1 MANELVKGWLTL
13 DKDGGS
19 GNGTVTASANQ
30 NNTGRNS
37 RSTTATFK
45 AAGCSD
51 VPVTVNQVGKSEFVA
66 FSNGTASAQK
76 TGGTVTISG
85 TSNSSKLTFSKSNDD
100 IGITLPS
107 AYTAGGASTN
117 NGAAITGDPGAS
129 QQYNFS
135 IALTVPANTGTTAK
149 TCQIIVTDNGG
160 HTATCTLTLAAGD
173 ATLSVS
179 PLTID
184 LPWDGST
191 TGTITVTSNTNWT
204 VE

>member
-13 DKDGGS
+13 DKDS
-19 GNGTVTASANQ
+19 GNGNENVTASANQ
-30 NNTGRNS
+30 LNTGRNT
-37 RSTTATFK
+37 RSQTATFK
-45 AAGCSD
+45 AAGCAD
-51 VPVTVNQVGKSEFVA
+51 VPVTVNQAGKAEFVA
-66 FSNGTASAQK
+66 FDSGTASVLK

-85 TSNSSKLTFSKSNDD
+85 TSNSSKLTFSKGTDN

-117 NGAAITGDPGAS
+117 NGAAISGDPGAS
-129 QQYNFS
+129 QQYAFS
-135 IALTVPANTGTTAK
+135 IQLTVPANTGVTDL
-149 TCQIIVTDNGG
+149 TCQIIVTDNAG